1 LEFTLNAVNV
11 FNQSPPFAD
20 HLDGYDTANFQAL
33 GRVLSFSARK
43 KW

>member
-20 HLDGYDTANFQAL
+20 YLYGYDVANFQVL
-33 GRVLSFSARK
+33 GRVLSLSATK